1 VERRFYLTP
10 FLCRGPWLWTQAGA
24 SSCRS
29 SWGLAKHLERV
40 ERNLFW
46 EDGVRMVL
54 GGGSHVSEVERH
66 TYDLSQTRY
75 PAYAVMGYGDMIA
88 KIVVEVGA
96 EDFVGLVAG
105 ASDALP
111 DFKCL
116 RPLWALAYD
125 ASPGVR
131 DAVVRRGFWK
141 PVEGSSG
148 FAALEASPLSRQ
160 CNPHQGFPCL

>member
-1 VERRFYLTP
+1 MR
-10 FLCRGPWLWTQAGA
+10 TQAGA
-24 SSCRS
+24 SSYRS

-40 ERNLFW
+40 EHRLFW
-46 EDGVRMVL
+46 GDGVRMAL
-54 GGGSHVSEVERH
+54 GCASRVSEVECH
-66 TYDLSQTRY
+66 TYDLPPTHY
-75 PAYAVMGYGDMIA
+75 PAYAVMGYGDMMA
-88 KIVVEVGA
+88 KIVVGAGA
-96 EDFVGLVAG
+96 ENFVGLVAG
-105 ASDALP
+105 ALDALP

-148 FAALEASPLSRQ
+148 FAALEASPPSRQ
-160 CNPHQGFPCL
+160 CNSHQGFPCL